1 MLRREVLGGNKLLVR
16 RKPRQELSDEQKK
29 ELMEAFELFDINK
42 SGTVDHYELKVMMR
56 ALGFDIKKS
65 EVTKLVDEVD
75 IHRSG
80 RVHLEDF
87 LEIMR
92 RKITSRD
99 PDEEILKAF
108 DLFDDDQSG
117 QITLKALNHCPTNM
131 RRIAKEMG
139 ETLSDDELQ
148 VDAHHADKVASYG
161 PQAMIDEFDTNQDGS
176 ISREEFLQI
185 MKESSV
191 Y

>member
-1 MLRREVLGGNKLLVR
+1 MLRRDNLSGSAKLLVR
-16 RKPRQELSDEQKK
+16 RKPRQELSEDQKK

-56 ALGFDIKKS
+56 ALGFDVKKS
-65 EVTKLVDEVD
+65 EVTQLVDEVD

-80 RVHLEDF
+80 RVHLDDF

-108 DLFDDDQSG
+108 ELFDDDQSG
-117 QITLKALNHCPTNM
+117 QITLKNM

-139 ETLSDDELQ
+139 ESLTDDEL
-148 VDAHHADKVASYG
+148 
-161 PQAMIDEFDTNQDGS
+161 QAMIDEFDTNQDGT
-176 ISREEFLQI
+176 INRDEFLQI

>member
-1 MLRREVLGGNKLLVR
+1 MLRRDNLGGSGKLLVR
-16 RKPRQELSDEQKK
+16 RKPRQELSEDQKK

-56 ALGFDIKKS
+56 ALGFDVKKS
-65 EVTKLVDEVD
+65 EVTQLVDEVD

-80 RVHLEDF
+80 RVHLDDF

-108 DLFDDDQSG
+108 ELFDDDQSG
-117 QITLKALNHCPTNM
+117 QITLKNM

-139 ETLSDDELQ
+139 ESLTDDEL
-148 VDAHHADKVASYG
+148 
-161 PQAMIDEFDTNQDGS
+161 QAMIDEFDTNQDGT
-176 ISREEFLQI
+176 INRDEFLQI